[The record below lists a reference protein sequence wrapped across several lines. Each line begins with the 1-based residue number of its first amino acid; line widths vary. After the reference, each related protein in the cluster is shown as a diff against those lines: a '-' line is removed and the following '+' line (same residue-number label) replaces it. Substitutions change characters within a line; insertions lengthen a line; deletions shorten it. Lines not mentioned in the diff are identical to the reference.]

1 MSHPAALLTS
11 DDEVRDLLRSV
22 KSIALI
28 GASPKPWRDSNGI
41 MAMLLDAGYD
51 VVPVNPNYPSVHGR
65 RCFPDLASLPSRV
78 DLVNVFR
85 NPAGLRPLVDEVVRE
100 SLGVVWFQPG
110 ASDEDGVRYALRAG
124 VRVVADRCIAVDH
137 RRLRHGSAVRERR
150 A

>member
-1 MSHPAALLTS
+1 MTTPAALLTS

-22 KSIALI
+22 RSIALV

-41 MAMLLDAGYD
+41 MAMLLEAGYD
-51 VVPVNPNYPSVHGR
+51 VVPVNPNYPSVHGQR
-65 RCFPDLASLPSRV
+65 SYPDLVSLPAPV

-85 NPAGLRPLVDEVVRE
+85 NPSGLRSLVDDALRA

-110 ASDEDGVRYALRAG
+110 ASDEDGVRYALRSG
-124 VRVVADRCIAVDH
+124 VRVVAERCIAVDH
-137 RRLRHGSAVRERR
+137 RRLLHGAAPRDRR